1 MVTTQCLNETSA
13 MTLLAITF
21 DYDSSGKQD
30 HFLYYAPGAGQVTI
44 YKTNADGTF
53 AKVYSQSS
61 STPGFG
67 AGNVDLTNPGD
78 RVIAFDFLGNGKLD
92 HLLCYRPNTGD
103 GNPGLVSILQKNS
116 DDTFQAVFTS
126 DEGIG
131 KYDLANP
138 IDNIVAFDYL
148 SSGKLDHLVCYRSHQ
163 GICWIL
169 QNNNGNFSAVYQNNG
184 QGIGGYTL
192 LCDSNHQDFIIP
204 YDYSGNGHLD
214 HLVCYCPGLGAI
226 YIIENDNGTFK
237 PTSIQ
242 QGYGGSGI
250 SQFDLSNPV
259 DRIIAYDYAGSGS
272 QDHLLCYRPGTGLV
286 YILQNTNGAFSPV
299 YPPNGSGTS
308 SDGIGGYML
317 GNPDACIFAYDY
329 SSSGHEDYL
338 FCYRTAGNA
347 SIITVTV
354 QNYANVNV
362 AVVQN
367 KQVLV
372 TLPAA
377 PSSTQPSSAQ
387 VQIDGSAEVLLQEPQ
402 SNGDWWAV
410 CFVAPNTLKNG
421 STIMNNVTWG
431 SGVACNIQ

>member
-1 MVTTQCLNETSA
+1 MVTTQRLNETSA

-30 HFLYYAPGAGQVTI
+30 HFLYYAPGTGQVTI

-53 AKVYSQSS
+53 ATVYSQSS

-103 GNPGLVSILQKNS
+103 VIPGLVSILQKNS
-116 DDTFQAVFTS
+116 DGSFQAVFTS
-126 DEGIG
+126 YQGIG
-131 KYDLANP
+131 NYNLANP
-138 IDNIVAFDYL
+138 IDKIVAFDF
-148 SSGKLDHLVCYRSHQ
+148 SSTGKLDHLVCYRSRE

-192 LCDSNHQDFIIP
+192 LCDANHQDFIIP

-237 PTSIQ
+237 PTSSVQ

-250 SQFDLSNPV
+250 SQFDLSNSL
-259 DRIIAYDYAGSGS
+259 DRIICYDYAGSGS
-272 QDHLLCYRPGTGLV
+272 QNYLLCYRPGTGLV
-286 YILQNTNGAFSPV
+286 YILQSTNGAFSLV
-299 YPPNGSGTS
+299 YPPGGTVPY
-308 SDGIGGYML
+308 GIGGYTL
-317 GNPDACIFAYDY
+317 DNLDACIIAYDY

-354 QNYANVNV
+354 QNYANVAV

-387 VQIDGSAEVLLQEPQ
+387 VQIDSTAEVLLQEPGQ
-402 SNGDWWAV
+402 WYAV
-410 CFVAPNTLKNG
+410 CSVAPNTLKNG
-421 STIMNNVTWG
+421 STIMDNVTWG

>member
-1 MVTTQCLNETSA
+1 MVTTQLNETSTT
-13 MTLLAITF
+13 TLLAITF

-30 HFLYYAPGAGQVTI
+30 HCLYYAPGTGQATI

-67 AGNVDLTNPGD
+67 AGNVDLTNSGD
-78 RVIAFDFLGNGKLD
+78 RVIAFDFLSNGKLD

-103 GNPGLVSILQKNS
+103 VNPGLVSILQRNS
-116 DDTFQAVFTS
+116 DGTFKAVFTS
-126 DEGIG
+126 NQGIG
-131 KYDLANP
+131 GYNLANP
-138 IDNIVAFDYL
+138 IDKIVAFDYQ
-148 SSGKLDHLVCYRSHQ
+148 SSGKLDHLVCYRS
-163 GICWIL
+163 GEGVCWIL
-169 QNNNGNFSAVYQNNG
+169 KNVNGTFSPVYNEK
-184 QGIGGYTL
+184 GIGGYDLTDPQQRDL
-192 LCDSNHQDFIIP
+192 IIA

-214 HLVCYCPGLGAI
+214 HLVCYCPGKGAI
-226 YIIENDNGTFK
+226 FIIENDNGTFK

-250 SQFDLSNPV
+250 NAFDLSNPL

-299 YPPNGSGTS
+299 YSPSGTPP
-308 SDGIGGYML
+308 DGIGGYML
-317 GNPDACIFAYDY
+317 ANPDACIIAYDY

-338 FCYRTAGNA
+338 FCYRTAA

-354 QNYANVNV
+354 QNYATTAAV

-367 KQVLV
+367 TQVLV
-372 TLPAA
+372 TLPSAA
-377 PSSTQPSSAQ
+377 SSTQPSSAQ
-387 VQIDGSAEVLLQEPQ
+387 VQIDSTAEVLLQTPRPHLVVSLFRCAQHVKKWLDHHEQRP
-402 SNGDWWAV
+402 
-410 CFVAPNTLKNG
+410 
-421 STIMNNVTWG
+421 WG
-431 SGVACNIQ
+431 NVACNIK

>member
-1 MVTTQCLNETSA
+1 MVTTQCLDETSTT
-13 MTLLAITF
+13 TLLVITF

-30 HFLYYAPGAGQVTI
+30 HFMYYTPGSGQVTI
-44 YKTNADGTF
+44 YKANADGTF
-53 AKVYSQSS
+53 AKVYSQGS

-78 RVIAFDFLGNGKLD
+78 RVMAFDFLGNGKLD

-103 GNPGLVSILQKNS
+103 VNSGLVSILQKNA
-116 DDTFQAVFTS
+116 DGTFQAVFTS
-126 DEGIG
+126 NQGIG
-131 KYDLANP
+131 KYNLANP
-138 IDNIVAFDYL
+138 IDKIVAFDFL
-148 SSGKLDHLVCYRSHQ
+148 GNGRLDHLLCYRSHE

-184 QGIGGYTL
+184 QGIGGYSL
-192 LCDSNHQDFIIP
+192 LCDANHQDLIFP

-214 HLVCYCPGLGAI
+214 HVVCYCPGLGAI
-226 YIIENDNGTFK
+226 YIIENDHGTFK

-250 SQFDLSNPV
+250 STFDLSNPL
-259 DRIIAYDYAGSGS
+259 DRIIGYDYAGSGS
-272 QDHLLCYRPGTGLV
+272 LDHLLCYRPGTGLV

-299 YPPNGSGTS
+299 YPPNGSGTP

-317 GNPDACIFAYDY
+317 DNSDAGIIAYDY
-329 SSSGHEDYL
+329 SSSGHQDYL

-347 SIITVTV
+347 SIITVTL
-354 QNYANVNV
+354 QNYANVPV

-372 TLPAA
+372 TLPPAPSSGQ
-377 PSSTQPSSAQ
+377 PSSTQVQ
-387 VQIDGSAEVLLQEPQ
+387 VDSTAEVLLQEPG
-402 SNGDWWAV
+402 NWYAV
-410 CFVAPNTLKNG
+410 CSVAPNTLKNG
-421 STIMNNVTWG
+421 STIMSNVTWG
-431 SGVACNIQ
+431 PSVACNIQ